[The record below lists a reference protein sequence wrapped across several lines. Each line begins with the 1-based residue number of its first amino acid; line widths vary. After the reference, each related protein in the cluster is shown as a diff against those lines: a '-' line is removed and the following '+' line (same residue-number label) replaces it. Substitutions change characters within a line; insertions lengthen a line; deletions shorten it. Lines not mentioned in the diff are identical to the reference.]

1 MRIHLIAVGT
11 RMPAWID
18 TGYEAYAV
26 RLPRECEM
34 RLVEIP
40 SIKRV
45 KNASVTCIR
54 REEGKRILAAI
65 PQGAHVIALEVTGR
79 QWDTEQLAE
88 RLSVWLGGGRD
99 LALLVGGPD
108 GLDSACLAQAD
119 SAWSLSRLTLPHP
132 LVRIIVAE
140 QFYRAW
146 SILQHHPYHR
156 T

>member
-11 RMPAWID
+11 RMPAWINA
-18 TGYEAYAV
+18 GYEGYAV

-40 SIKRV
+40 PSKRV
-45 KNASVTCIR
+45 KNASVVRLR

-65 PQGAHVIALEVTGR
+65 PRGAHVIALEVTGR
-79 QWDTEQLAE
+79 QWNTEQLAD
-88 RLSVWLGGGRD
+88 RLSAWLAGGRD

-108 GLDSACLAQAD
+108 GLDCACLDQAD
-119 SAWSLSRLTLPHP
+119 SAWSLSKLTLPHP